1 MSFLLNFI
9 VQLIREEILPVDNQE
24 LGFLHA
30 DHCGPPYCSTQKAH
44 FLVGEQGQRQCEAT
58 PSPASA
64 SSVLPL
70 TPPPHHYTHYQQ
82 TRGKGNLARP
92 LCAVYGIPVSVGQNR
107 EYTP

>member
-24 LGFLHA
+24 LCFLHA

-44 FLVGEQGQRQCEAT
+44 FLVGKQGQRQCEAT

-64 SSVLPL
+64 PSVLP
-70 TPPPHHYTHYQQ
+70 THPQPCHYTHY
-82 TRGKGNLARP
+82 
-92 LCAVYGIPVSVGQNR
+92 LCAEKRP
-107 EYTP
+107 